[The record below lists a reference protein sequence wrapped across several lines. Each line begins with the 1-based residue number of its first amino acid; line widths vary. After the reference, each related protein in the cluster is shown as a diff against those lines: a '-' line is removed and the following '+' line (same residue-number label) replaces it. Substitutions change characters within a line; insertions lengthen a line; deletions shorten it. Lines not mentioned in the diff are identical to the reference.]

1 MKNEKEEGEEVEKR
15 TEEEGRKEEKD
26 KKTVLC
32 SHRQVGGR

>member
-1 MKNEKEEGEEVEKR
+1 MKNEEEEGEEVEKR
-15 TEEEGRKEEKD
+15 KEEEGRKEEKD